1 MDPTTVLILLLS
13 FVAGALSVWLLL
25 RLRPGRQTSSAP
37 GEPPPSPASPP
48 DTEAHIPVLQALARG
63 APLAEVMRQ
72 ICLLAEQ
79 ALPDAICVTA
89 VLDPSSHR
97 LNMYASRLAQDL
109 LDVLAAV
116 DGDAGAGTA
125 VAAIVRGETVI
136 CEDIATD
143 PVWSR
148 CRALPLEQNLRSSVS
163 VPIVGTEEAVVGS
176 VTAFHATPLRPSA
189 AALHTMRVIAEV
201 AAVALAHERVREL
214 LRENTTRLDLAQQLA
229 GLSYWER
236 DLLANR
242 TVSFARLAA
251 SPSPGAGVP
260 VDLEDVFS
268 RVVEEDRPILEAA
281 AEEVAQSSR
290 SLSPLELRLRQADGS
305 IRHIRTE
312 RLGTYDESGRI
323 VRVIGT
329 VQDVT
334 AQRSDA
340 AHLKASEERF
350 RLVAEQTGQL
360 ILDCRLDE
368 GELRCAGAVGEI
380 LGPEAAASPVFKL
393 DMWRRFVH
401 PEDTAIVEQSIR
413 RVLHGERVS
422 AQCRLLR
429 LDGKVLDVEA
439 TGSAVI
445 GSNGRATRIIAAVSN
460 ISDRRR
466 VEAERQR
473 YLAQLSFL
481 ADAARKVNSVLSV
494 EELLQVITD
503 TARDLVGTHAAIGV
517 LMPNEAWP
525 HELRATSGS
534 GKYALEIIDDFAT
547 ALSLGDAETLG
558 SSEVKLVRRPRAAMT
573 DDEQHDLVAHLIACG
588 VLTVPLVSSSGDVSG
603 VIHVV
608 DKREGDFGPIDE
620 RVLMQLADLASV
632 GIENARLYAELEA
645 RVRRRTQELEQSN
658 RELEAFSYSVSH
670 DLRGPLRAIS
680 GFAGLLHAQHFD
692 ELDGDS
698 RRYLE
703 RIEAGTVRMSAL
715 IDDLLEL
722 GRVTRVELNREPV
735 DLSAL
740 AESVVSRM
748 REGSAMAR
756 TVASI
761 EPGLRVYGDVRLLEI
776 VLENLLDNSCKF
788 AAVREVPRIEFGTC
802 PDAQGQA
809 FFVRDNGVGFDP
821 RYASNLF
828 GVFQRLH
835 SMTDFPGTGVGLAT
849 VQRIVQRHGG
859 RVWAEAEV
867 DAGATFYFTIGGGS
881 DDGSI
886 YSAGGRQSRRRGT
899 DAAQSPQEQ
908 PGA

>member
-1 MDPTTVLILLLS
+1 MGPTTVLILLLG
-13 FVAGALSVWLLL
+13 FAAGALSVWLLR
-25 RLRPGRQTSSAP
+25 RLRGGDAAH
-37 GEPPPSPASPP
+37 GDEPQPSQVSPP
-48 DTEAHIPVLQALARG
+48 DPQGHISVLRALTRG
-63 APLAEVMRQ
+63 ATLAEVMHD
-72 ICLLAEQ
+72 ICSLAER
-79 ALPDAICVTA
+79 AFPEATCGIA
-89 VLDPSSHR
+89 VIDP
-97 LNMYASRLAQDL
+97 ASRCLSLYANRLPRDL
-109 LDVLAAV
+109 LDAFGSV
-116 DGDAGAGTA
+116 DADQGAGTV
-125 VAAIVRGETVI
+125 VAALAGGESMV
-136 CEDIATD
+136 CEDIASD

-148 CRALPLEQNLRSSVS
+148 YRALLLEQNLRSSVT
-163 VPIVGTEEAVVGS
+163 VPIVGTDDVIVGS
-176 VTAFHATPLRPSA
+176 LTAFHTAPLNPA
-189 AALHTMRVIAEV
+189 PAALHALRSIAEV
-201 AAVALAHERVREL
+201 VAVALAHECVREL
-214 LRENTTRLDLAQQLA
+214 LRVNITRLDLAQQVA

-236 DLLANR
+236 DLLTNR

-251 SPSPGAGVP
+251 GPSPGVGAP

-268 RVVEEDRPILEAA
+268 RVVEEDRPLLTAA
-281 AEEVAQSSR
+281 AEEIARNSP
-290 SLSPLELRLRQADGS
+290 SLSPIELRLRQADGS
-305 IRHIRTE
+305 IRHLRTE
-312 RLGTYDESGRI
+312 RLGTYDDSGRI
-323 VRVIGT
+323 IKVIGT

-334 AQRSDA
+334 AQRLDA
-340 AHLKASEERF
+340 AQLKASEERF

-368 GELRCAGAVGEI
+368 GELRCAGAVSEI
-380 LGPEAAASPVFKL
+380 LGPEAAAVPVLKL
-393 DMWRRFVH
+393 EMWRRFVH
-401 PEDTAIVEQSIR
+401 PEDMSIVEQSIR
-413 RVLHGERVS
+413 RVFHGERVS

-429 LDGKVLDVEA
+429 LDGEVLDVEA
-439 TGSAVI
+439 TGSAVF
-445 GSNGRATRIIAAVSN
+445 GSNGRATRIIATVSN

-473 YLAQLSFL
+473 YLTQLAFL

-525 HELRATSGS
+525 DEMRATSGS
-534 GKYALEIIDDFAT
+534 GKYALEIIDEFAT

-558 SSEVKLVRRPRAAMT
+558 SSELKLVRRPRAAMT

-588 VLTVPLVSSSGDVSG
+588 VLTVPLVSTSGDVTG

-608 DKREGDFGPIDE
+608 DKRQGDFGPLDE

-680 GFAGLLHAQHFD
+680 GFAGLLHAQHFE

-722 GRVTRVELNREPV
+722 GRVTRVELRREPV
-735 DLSAL
+735 DLTAL
-740 AESVVSRM
+740 AEGVVSRI
-748 REGSAMAR
+748 REGSPMAR
-756 TVASI
+756 AVTSI
-761 EPGLRVYGDVRLLEI
+761 EPGLKVNGDVRLLEI
-776 VLENLLDNSCKF
+776 VLENLLDNACKF
-788 AAVREVPRIEFGTC
+788 ASVREVPQIEFGAC
-802 PDAQGQA
+802 PDGQGQA

-886 YSAGGRQSRRRGT
+886 YSAGRRQSRRRGA
-899 DAAQSPQEQ
+899 DAAQSAQEQ
-908 PGA
+908 PGP